1 MGLSLFFGVISKCVM
16 ITLKGVDPRM
26 IANNVTPYEP
36 THPGEILKEE
46 IEYRGISQR
55 SLAAQMGVA
64 YSVLNEVLNSKRP
77 VTTEYAL
84 LFEAALGIDAGI
96 FIRMQADY
104 NLQTARLNKSFTER
118 LANVRK
124 HAAML

>member
-1 MGLSLFFGVISKCVM
+1 M

-26 IANNVTPYEP
+26 IANNITPYEP

-55 SLAAQMGVA
+55 RLAAQMGVA

-104 NLQTARLNKSFTER
+104 NMHTARQNKSFSER

-124 HAAML
+124 NVAML

>member
-1 MGLSLFFGVISKCVM
+1 M

-26 IANNVTPYEP
+26 IANNITPYEP
-36 THPGEILKEE
+36 THPGKILKEE

-55 SLAAQMGVA
+55 RLAAQMGVA

-104 NLQTARLNKSFTER
+104 NMQTARQNKSFSER
-118 LANVRK
+118 LVNVRK

>member
-1 MGLSLFFGVISKCVM
+1 M

-26 IANNVTPYEP
+26 IANNLTPYEP

-55 SLAAQMGVA
+55 KLARQMGVA
-64 YSVLNEVLNSKRP
+64 YSILNEVLNAKRP

-84 LFEAALGIDAGI
+84 LFEAALGIDSGI

-104 NLQTARLNKSFTER
+104 NVQTAKQNKSFAHR
-118 LANVRK
+118 LAEIRK
-124 HAAML
+124 MVAVL